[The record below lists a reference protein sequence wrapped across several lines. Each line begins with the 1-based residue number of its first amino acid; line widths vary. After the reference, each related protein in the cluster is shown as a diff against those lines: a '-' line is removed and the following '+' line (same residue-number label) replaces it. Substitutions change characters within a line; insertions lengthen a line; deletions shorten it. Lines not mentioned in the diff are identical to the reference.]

1 VGLRACVGLCRADD
15 TDPCLIDTD
24 DDGVNDG
31 NGQGSQL
38 DLCPNEGPPNSA
50 AGELLDG
57 DGCIFLAQCS
67 DTVDNDNDGVT
78 DFSGGDASCDTAD
91 DDSEDTFDDADNDGV
106 GDGDD
111 LCPGTT
117 VEQANEGVDGD
128 GCHVDQ
134 LP

>member
-1 VGLRACVGLCRADD
+1 MGLRACVGLCRADD

-91 DDSEDTFDDADNDGV
+91 DDSEDTFDNG
-106 GDGDD
+106 
-111 LCPGTT
+111 
-117 VEQANEGVDGD
+117 
-128 GCHVDQ
+128 
-134 LP
+134 